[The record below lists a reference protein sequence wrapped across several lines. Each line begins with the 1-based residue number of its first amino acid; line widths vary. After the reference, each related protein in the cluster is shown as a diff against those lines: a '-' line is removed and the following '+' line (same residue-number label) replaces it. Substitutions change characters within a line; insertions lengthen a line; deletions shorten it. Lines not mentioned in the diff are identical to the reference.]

1 MLHIFQKHTVKVM
14 VLAGTLLSAAT
25 AFAPSQALAAGCVSP
40 ATDYGTVTQTVN
52 VPATGTYRIFSRIAV
67 PDTTNNTY
75 LLDIDSTN
83 CYTVGGSSSIAT
95 SAGLTQNPPT
105 GTINWVWVDYQ
116 NGTTTSKVDVSL
128 TAGNHTFKMIG
139 NKPNVAL
146 DRVVITQDTT
156 CPITGTGDN
165 CANPADTTK
174 PTVSISSPTNGSTVP
189 SGTVTVNSTA
199 SDDSGTVSKLEI
211 FIDNSTTAAKT
222 CTSVTSCSFA
232 WVTSALAAGSS
243 HSVTVKATDP
253 SNNTQSVTHTVTIQ
267 STSTRKPGDATN
279 DGLVN
284 FQDALRMSSNW
295 NKTGMTVDQGDFDG
309 NGTVNFLDALILSNN
324 WNK

>member
-1 MLHIFQKHTVKVM
+1 MKVL
-14 VLAGTLLSAAT
+14 VLAGTLLSASMV
-25 AFAPSQALAAGCVSP
+25 FAPSQALAAGCVSP
-40 ATDYGTVTQTVN
+40 TTDYGTVTQTVN

-83 CYTVGGSSSIAT
+83 CYTVGGSSNITT
-95 SAGLTQNPPT
+95 SPGLTANPPT

-116 NGTTTSKVDVSL
+116 NGTTTSKIDVSL

-146 DRVVITQDTT
+146 DRVVLTQDLT

-165 CANPADTTK
+165 CASLPDTTK
-174 PTVSISSPTNGSTVP
+174 PTVSITSPTNGSAVP
-189 SGTVTVNSTA
+189 SGTVTINSTA
-199 SDDSGTVSKLEI
+199 NDDSGTVSKMEI
-211 FIDNSTTAAKT
+211 FIDNATTAAKT
-222 CTSVTSCSFA
+222 CTNVKTCSFA
-232 WVTSALAAGSS
+232 WVTSTLAAGSS
-243 HSVTVKATDP
+243 HSITVKATDP
-253 SNNTQSVTHTVTIQ
+253 SNNPQSVTHTVTIQ
-267 STSTRKPGDATN
+267 SSGRKLGDANN

-284 FQDALRMSSNW
+284 FQDALRVSANW
-295 NKTGMTVDQGDFDG
+295 NKTGMTVDQGDFNGD
-309 NGTVNFLDALILSNN
+309 GTVNFQDALILSNS